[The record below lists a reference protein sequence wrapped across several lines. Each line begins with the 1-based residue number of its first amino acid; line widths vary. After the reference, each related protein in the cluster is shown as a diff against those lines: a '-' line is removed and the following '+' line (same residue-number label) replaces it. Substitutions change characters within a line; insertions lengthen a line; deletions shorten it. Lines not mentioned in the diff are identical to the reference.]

1 MILLKF
7 LLILQLTSFSLVMTG
22 LAGGWHKVTDKNELD
37 SILNVKNNNFFIF
50 YLNFFIDS

>member
-7 LLILQLTSFSLVMTG
+7 FLILQLTSFSLVMTG